1 MILASRINCQPL
13 VTPVTL
19 PFQLSMIQSKKR
31 HEVLDCLTS
40 LVNAFGIFFK
50 EGSDLFS
57 QVEPETK
64 EVAADVVEMKRLSS
78 LLEKHLEKRHNLVSS
93 DSLVNNE
100 APLTPAPTSGQSRLE
115 GYLFKRGQ
123 NAFRTWNR
131 RWFYL
136 EVRLSFF
143 FLLFL

>member
-1 MILASRINCQPL
+1 MILAPRIDCQPL
-13 VTPVTL
+13 LTPVTL

-78 LLEKHLEKRHNLVSS
+78 LLEKHLEKNHFELSDLESRKAFAILTLVQETTLAF
-93 DSLVNNE
+93 DATGNRQTHHLTKNFHYE
-100 APLTPAPTSGQSRLE
+100 ALC
-115 GYLFKRGQ
+115 
-123 NAFRTWNR
+123 
-131 RWFYL
+131 
-136 EVRLSFF
+136 
-143 FLLFL
+143 

>member
-1 MILASRINCQPL
+1 
-13 VTPVTL
+13 
-19 PFQLSMIQSKKR
+19 MIQSKKR

-64 EVAADVVEMKRLSS
+64 EVATDVAEMKRLSN
-78 LLEKHLEKRHNLVSS
+78 LLEKHLEKRHNLVST
-93 DSLVNNE
+93 DGNAEV
-100 APLTPAPTSGQSRLE
+100 PPAPTLGPGQPRLE

-136 EVRLSFF
+136 EVHRTTYVIKIKDWHLWMKLQSETRN
-143 FLLFL
+143 

>member
-1 MILASRINCQPL
+1 
-13 VTPVTL
+13 
-19 PFQLSMIQSKKR
+19 MIQSKKR

-50 EGSDLFS
+50 EGSDLFN
-57 QVEPETK
+57 QVEPETQ
-64 EVAADVVEMKRLSS
+64 EVAADVSEMKRLSN

-93 DSLVNNE
+93 EGHVTNE
-100 APLTPAPTSGQSRLE
+100 APPAPLPGSGQPRLE

-136 EVRLSFF
+136 EVRLT
-143 FLLFL
+143 